1 MAPAGRRTLEHPM
14 MPEGST
20 VLRPLVSALLTA
32 ASATVVGVGSLGLAP
47 SAYAVPRDATVEFD
61 TDLTLVVP
69 RCEDCVIT
77 LFSYDG
83 LNPIYSSAR
92 AVVVDGSV
100 TFTLPSARTAGMS
113 VQVDPPWA
121 NSRSETYVAWRYSG
135 TEIGDSVSLK
145 DARSK
150 GRASGCWAGTVN
162 EAVTLKIKVRRISQG
177 GRATP
182 IAWAPVTESF
192 VKPMERV
199 RKGVLA
205 SGDVLACNLS

>member
-1 MAPAGRRTLEHPM
+1 M
-14 MPEGST
+14 MLEGST
-20 VLRPLVSALLTA
+20 VPRPLVSALLTA
-32 ASATVVGVGSLGLAP
+32 ALAGVVGVGSLGLGLATSASAAP
-47 SAYAVPRDATVEFD
+47 REVGVELE

-83 LNPIYSSAR
+83 LDPIYSSAP
-92 AVVVDGSV
+92 VVVTDGSV

-121 NSRSETYVAWRYSG
+121 YSRSETYVAWRYSG

-150 GRASGCWAGTVN
+150 DRASGCWAGTVN
-162 EAVTLKIKVRRISQG
+162 EAVTLKIKVRRVSQG
-177 GRATP
+177 GRATA

-199 RKGVLA
+199 REGVLA
-205 SGDVLACNLS
+205 RGDVLACNLT

>member
-1 MAPAGRRTLEHPM
+1 
-14 MPEGST
+14 
-20 VLRPLVSALLTA
+20 
-32 ASATVVGVGSLGLAP
+32 VVGVGSLGLAT

-92 AVVVDGSV
+92 AVGVDGSV
-100 TFTLPSARTAGMS
+100 TSPCRPPAPPHERAGG
-113 VQVDPPWA
+113 PTWA

-145 DARSK
+145 DARST

-162 EAVTLKIKVRRISQG
+162 EAVT
-177 GRATP
+177 
-182 IAWAPVTESF
+182 
-192 VKPMERV
+192 
-199 RKGVLA
+199 
-205 SGDVLACNLS
+205 